1 MTDSPYKRGQK
12 DYHAG
17 RVSPPS
23 TYFSDWY
30 RDEWQ
35 RGYRAAEGAQ
45 AIVDEKEGRANDLLA
60 GMPAS
65 YRAAYELERAV
76 GIEAATAV
84 KALIEAM
91 IAEAQE
97 AA

>member
-1 MTDSPYKRGQK
+1 MADSPYKRGQK

-17 RVSPPS
+17 RVSPPH
-23 TYFSDWY
+23 TYYSDWY

-45 AIVDEKEGRANDLLA
+45 AMTDEKEGRANDLYA
-60 GMPAS
+60 GLPAS
-65 YRAAYELERAV
+65 YRAMDELERAV
-76 GIEAATAV
+76 GGVAAEKV

-97 AA
+97 VA